1 MEEARFGRHFVCL
14 TALFIL
20 GESVIGLPYNNSGG
34 YSVLAFIAAAALGFL
49 VLAAGFLLLKF
60 ACRFKAAAAFL
71 YLAAAVYALYLS
83 GAAFKEFLLFAAKI
97 LLPSTPRFFVAAIF
111 IIVCAYL
118 ALKSRE
124 ILLKLSVLAFPIAAV
139 GIILFF
145 FLSFKDFN
153 TEWLIINRL
162 PDIKEFLRD
171 GAPMALNVSLPF
183 LLLPVLGEYFL
194 PNKRKRAAF
203 SGGVTGILLLALC
216 FFDSILL
223 FGTSLAARCEF
234 PLYSAVSTV
243 TVGPLFTRMDG
254 IVFCLYFLTAL
265 IKTSVCLKICVF
277 SMKRVKSAFKN

>member
-1 MEEARFGRHFVCL
+1 M
-14 TALFIL
+14 
-20 GESVIGLPYNNSGG
+20 
-34 YSVLAFIAAAALGFL
+34 
-49 VLAAGFLLLKF
+49 
-60 ACRFKAAAAFL
+60 
-71 YLAAAVYALYLS
+71 
-83 GAAFKEFLLFAAKI
+83 LFAAKI

-124 ILLKLSVLAFPIAAV
+124 VLLKLSVLAFPIAAV

-194 PNKRKRAAF
+194 PHKRKRAAF
-203 SGGVTGILLLALC
+203 SGGVIGILLLALC
-216 FFDSILL
+216 FFESILL

-277 SMKRVKSAFKN
+277 SLKRVKSAFKN

>member
-1 MEEARFGRHFVCL
+1 MERPTFGRHFICL

-20 GESVIGLPYNNSGG
+20 GESVIGLPYNGSGR
-34 YSVLAFIAAAALGFL
+34 YSVLAFAAAAALGFA
-49 VLAAGFLLLKF
+49 VLAAVFLLLKC
-60 ACRFKAAAAFL
+60 AHRFKTASALL
-71 YLAAAVYALYLS
+71 YLAATVYALYLS

-97 LLPSTPRFFVAAIF
+97 LLPDAPRFFVAAIF
-111 IIVCAYL
+111 ITVCAYL

-124 ILLKLSVLAFPIAAV
+124 VLLKLSVLAFPFAAV

-162 PDIKEFLRD
+162 PDIKTFLYD
-171 GAPMALNVSLPF
+171 SAPMVLNVSFPF
-183 LLLPVLGEYFL
+183 LLLPVFGEYFM
-194 PNKRKRAAF
+194 PQKRKIAAF
-203 SGGVTGILLLALC
+203 SGGAAGILLLMLC

-223 FGTSLAARCEF
+223 FGTALAARCEF

-254 IVFCLYFLTAL
+254 IVFFLCFLTAL
-265 IKTSVCLKICVF
+265 IKTTVCFKICVF
-277 SMKRVKSAFKN
+277 SLKKLKSAFKN